1 MMGLEG
7 VFVARTGE
15 QRVMLLLDLMGK
27 ASRVQ
32 IDVDA
37 IHDRFIN
44 NYIYHDLVDLP
55 EHDGF
60 LITDLRFLW
69 IK

>member
-44 NYIYHDLVDLP
+44 NYIFFNYYSMQQ
-55 EHDGF
+55 
-60 LITDLRFLW
+60 RN
-69 IK
+69 